1 MFGKEDKYPKKVR
14 VAIGEI
20 LETAILSIRFNLRE
34 GNLEYCQ
41 IELDH
46 IHNLPMILKKYE
58 LGELKYYWDITRED
72 YIEKLKKLEKSDLTV
87 YKIQWEVLKRYCLWD
102 FAQLKGVNNG

>member
-20 LETAILSIRFNLRE
+20 LETAIFSIRFNLRE
-34 GNLEYCQ
+34 GKLEYCQ

-46 IHNLPMILKKYE
+46 IHNLPKILKNMTCE
-58 LGELKYYWDITRED
+58 
-72 YIEKLKKLEKSDLTV
+72 S
-87 YKIQWEVLKRYCLWD
+87 
-102 FAQLKGVNNG
+102 